1 MKFIGG
7 SLAVC
12 LVCIL
17 SVNSVSIQRDQRDK
31 KIANWYTTEEWTTP
45 ERETTEDWRT
55 TERET
60 TEEWRTTERR
70 TTEYWPTTEPRTT
83 EVFSNKTTT
92 DHHKTTHHPHPP
104 TNATCYGHFIYKEEH
119 NIIVDG
125 EDDRHKNPDECEFA
139 CTVRFSKDL
148 RHIKIHL

>member
-31 KIANWYTTEEWTTP
+31 KIANWYTTEEWRTTP
-45 ERETTEDWRT
+45 KRETTEDWRT
-55 TERET
+55 TER
-60 TEEWRTTERR
+60 RTTENWR
-70 TTEYWPTTEPRTT
+70 TTEYWPTT
-83 EVFSNKTTT
+83 
-92 DHHKTTHHPHPP
+92 DHHKTTHQPHPP

-148 RHIKIHL
+148 RHIKIHLQFLSHFS